1 MDGLV
6 LLLRKRYS
14 KRFVELLYYN
24 TVNSK
29 DAVTPREVS
38 KSMTECELNSIKA
51 MRTTRAETAI
61 KNQKDDMLS

>member
-6 LLLRKRYS
+6 LVLRKRYS
-14 KRFVELLYYN
+14 KRFVELLYYII
-24 TVNSK
+24 VNSK
-29 DAVTPREVS
+29 DTVTPREES
-38 KSMTECELNSIKA
+38 KDMTECELNSITA